1 MKTLTKAVA
10 AASLATLSGAVV
22 AGDLALT
29 AGGVSEYYFRGQNLG
44 DAGAYAS
51 VDYTSGGFYAGIW
64 TIDDGDRA
72 TDANTLDASGNITS
86 GNADGLEY
94 DIYFGYGGEL
104 GGGFGY
110 SVGYTRYEYTYS
122 SVFQQEIN
130 LGGSIAGF
138 GLDLAFGEDDQDG
151 DEGDYFVIE
160 LTYSSGPW
168 GFKIA
173 RIDSDEGDDGALND
187 DGELLI
193 SESEQNWAEISYS
206 ADFAEGLAGTV
217 TLGQVFGSETDNVDN
232 SSEGN
237 NYLVFDISKS
247 FDL

>member
-138 GLDLAFGEDDQDG
+138 GLDIAIGEDDQDV
-151 DEGDYFVIE
+151 DENDYLVIE

-168 GFKIA
+168 GFKVA
-173 RIDSDEGDDGALND
+173 DFDGDEGDDDINT
-187 DGELLI
+187 ELTY
-193 SESEQNWAEISYS
+193 NWAEISYS
-206 ADFAEGLAGTV
+206 ADFAAGLAGTV
-217 TLGQVFGSETDNVDN
+217 TLGQQFNVESDGSDGI
-232 SSEGN
+232 SEGN
-237 NYLVFDISKS
+237 NYLVLDISKS